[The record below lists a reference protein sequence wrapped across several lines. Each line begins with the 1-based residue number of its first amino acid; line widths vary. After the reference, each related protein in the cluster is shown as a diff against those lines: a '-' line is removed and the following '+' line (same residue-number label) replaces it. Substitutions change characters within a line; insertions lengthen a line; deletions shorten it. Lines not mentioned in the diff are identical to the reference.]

1 MHEDY
6 RLATRNLSLGYN
18 GSVIVEDLNL
28 KIPSGHFTVL
38 VGKNG
43 CGKSTILRALAGL
56 LSPMKGEI
64 FLDGTST
71 RKIPSRERA
80 KHIGVLTQ
88 GPQAPEGLS
97 VAELVRQGRYPHRR
111 LFERWSSRDEDA
123 CAHALDLTDMTSL
136 SGRQV
141 EALSGGQRQ
150 RAWIAMTL
158 AQETDILLLD
168 EPTTFLDLAHQIEI
182 LDLIRQLVHDRGRT
196 IVAVLHD
203 LNQAARYADEIVL
216 IRDGRIFDAGAPSAV
231 ITAKNVLDVFG
242 VNAVIMPDPISGTP
256 MCVPVP
262 SQARSP

>member
-18 GSVIVEDLNL
+18 GAVIVEDLNL

-64 FLDGTST
+64 FLDGAST

-88 GPQAPEGLS
+88 GPQPPEGLS
-97 VAELVRQGRYPHRR
+97 VTELVRQGRYPHRR

-123 CAHALDLTDMTSL
+123 CTYALDLTDMTSL
-136 SGRQV
+136 SDRPV

-182 LDLIRQLVHDRGRT
+182 LDLIRQLVHDQGRT

-216 IRDGRIFDAGAPSAV
+216 VRDGRIFDAGAPGAV

-242 VNAVIMPDPISGTP
+242 VNAIIMPDPISGTP

-262 SQARSP
+262 SQAQGK

>member
-18 GSVIVEDLNL
+18 GAVIVEDLNL

-97 VAELVRQGRYPHRR
+97 VTELVRQGRYPHRR

-123 CAHALDLTDMTSL
+123 CTHALDLTDMTSL
-136 SGRQV
+136 SGRPV

-182 LDLIRQLVHDRGRT
+182 LDLIRQLVHDQGRT

-216 IRDGRIFDAGAPSAV
+216 VRDGRIFDAGAPRAV

-262 SQARSP
+262 SQTQGK